1 MTMPRA
7 KWTFMLYMAGDNNLS
22 SAGDADLAELRQ
34 VGSTP
39 EVHVVVEFD
48 NAGSQGTRRFHIQQG
63 GKAERVV
70 TLGETDSGQPQT
82 LIDFVVWATTEY
94 PAERYALVLWN
105 HGCGWEPIEIDRIAH
120 QMSAPG
126 YSERESLA
134 RASSTLRRTFFRS
147 SLETILSLP
156 SSRERAICSDDGSGH
171 SLDTLEL
178 GRVLAAITTHLGRPL
193 DLLGMDACLMSNLE
207 VAFQI
212 QPYAHYMVASEESEP
227 NDGWPYAAVLR
238 TLVTRPTM
246 STAALA
252 ERIVK
257 AYVQDY
263 LDQGYP
269 GAVTQSALNLTQLDT
284 LIAPINA
291 LAAILLANMPRSER
305 YLWRAQSRATHFWHY
320 TLWDLAHL
328 CAELARTTRLTAIR
342 QRITALHAKLIQD
355 DQAVILSEAHA
366 GAGLERCGGISIYL
380 PPPVLT
386 RISPYYAELTFAK
399 SSRWLE
405 LLRAYHAAA

>member
-156 SSRERAICSDDGSGH
+156 SSRERAICSDDGTGH

-178 GRVLAAITTHLGRPL
+178 GRVLAVITTHLGRPL

-207 VAFQI
+207 VAFQV

-305 YLWRAQSRATHFWHY
+305 YLWRSQSRGTHFWHY

-386 RISPYYAELTFAK
+386 RISPYYAELAFAK

>member
-120 QMSAPG
+120 QMSALG

-156 SSRERAICSDDGSGH
+156 SSRERAICSDDGTGH

-178 GRVLAAITTHLGRPL
+178 GRVLAVITTHLGRPL

-207 VAFQI
+207 VAFQV